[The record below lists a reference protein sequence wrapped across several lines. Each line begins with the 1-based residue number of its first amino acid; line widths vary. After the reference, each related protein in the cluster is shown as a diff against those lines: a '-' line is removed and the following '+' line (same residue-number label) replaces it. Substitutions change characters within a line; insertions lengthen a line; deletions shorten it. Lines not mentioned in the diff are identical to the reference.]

1 MVALN
6 TARDSCAC
14 RGSRFAITPLLSSL
28 SRVSHAPL
36 SCLHSS
42 QPHSS
47 LDPALALTAAAVA
60 HMRLSVR
67 PCVWRDP
74 AHLDLCLAPREIA
87 RAIGVQ
93 ESSRHPSPHLLA
105 HHLAGSIHVRH
116 DPECRLRHPR
126 SLFLSASWSRHSFD
140 LSAPLHRASRT
151 RPIWMSIIR
160 GGASYVTNCVSRPAA
175 SRPLAACLTRVLC
188 RPVADQSRAAL
199 PCFAVAFVMT
209 CETPLSIVSRHLG
222 CYAFFLCAARFRGTK
237 LFYSSPS
244 SASVLSQILPCAFL
258 SHGSRFSNS
267 FVAGGIS
274 A

>member
-1 MVALN
+1 
-6 TARDSCAC
+6 
-14 RGSRFAITPLLSSL
+14 
-28 SRVSHAPL
+28 
-36 SCLHSS
+36 
-42 QPHSS
+42 
-47 LDPALALTAAAVA
+47 
-60 HMRLSVR
+60 MRLPEPLGCKSRLGIPLPIFSPTIWQGRYMYGTILNVD
-67 PCVWRDP
+67 CGIQDLSFYLL
-74 AHLDLCLAPREIA
+74 LDLGI
-87 RAIGVQ
+87 
-93 ESSRHPSPHLLA
+93 PS
-105 HHLAGSIHVRH
+105 I
-116 DPECRLRHPR
+116 
-126 SLFLSASWSRHSFD
+126 FLP
-140 LSAPLHRASRT
+140 PLHRASRT